1 VQPYWKVLDTTG
13 KEVATGRLPAT
24 SIPLGQNK
32 DLGRIQ
38 ASLAGLPAPA
48 QYKLVVG
55 LVGTSIANDW
65 NFWLYP
71 DQVATSVPP
80 QVLVTHS
87 WEEAEQRLA
96 AGASVLY
103 MPQKADLDWT
113 SPPLADVPVFW
124 NRLMNPGWSRML
136 GLWIDRKHPA
146 LAGFPTEANFD
157 WQWSELVTRARA
169 MNLDRLPRGLQPI
182 VQPIDDWNRN
192 YKLGMLFEARVGRG
206 KLMVSTAD
214 LENRLEERVA
224 ARQLRKSVLDYMA
237 STAFQPKT
245 EVSAGDMRA
254 TLFDTRVM
262 KKLGAKA
269 SGWADASNTIDGDPN
284 TFALVKP
291 RGDTPRPQPELTI
304 AFPQAVPFNG
314 LVLMPRQNHRD
325 HEGDVREWLVEASDD
340 GQSWRELRRAAL
352 GSTFDPQKIVFEREV
367 SARYLKLTAL
377 SGFGADLASAL
388 ADVAVMYTGPA
399 LPGESGEMEYQRS
412 RSASVDVDEA
422 GMDPTTR
429 TRPKAV
435 PSITRH

>member
-1 VQPYWKVLDTTG
+1 
-13 KEVATGRLPAT
+13 
-24 SIPLGQNK
+24 
-32 DLGRIQ
+32 
-38 ASLAGLPAPA
+38 
-48 QYKLVVG
+48 
-55 LVGTSIANDW
+55 
-65 NFWLYP
+65 
-71 DQVATSVPP
+71 
-80 QVLVTHS
+80 
-87 WEEAEQRLA
+87 
-96 AGASVLY
+96 
-103 MPQKADLDWT
+103 
-113 SPPLADVPVFW
+113 
-124 NRLMNPGWSRML
+124 
-136 GLWIDRKHPA
+136 
-146 LAGFPTEANFD
+146 
-157 WQWSELVTRARA
+157 

-429 TRPKAV
+429 TKPKAV